1 MKNLMTS
8 YINLMD
14 RVNKLLYYFS
24 GVLLISMSVIIIY
37 QVFSRFVL
45 EASLPWSEELTRYLM
60 IWAVFIGA
68 SLALRNGALIGVEA
82 IAEAMPNSIK
92 KAMKISVSLFS
103 MIFFGF
109 LIFIGLDIV
118 EGVSVQTSPAMHIP
132 MSWAYAAI
140 PVGSLFM
147 LLNSITVIF
156 ELIMNK
162 EREAAH

>member
-82 IAEAMPNSIK
+82 IAEAM
-92 KAMKISVSLFS
+92 L
-103 MIFFGF
+103 
-109 LIFIGLDIV
+109 
-118 EGVSVQTSPAMHIP
+118 
-132 MSWAYAAI
+132 
-140 PVGSLFM
+140 
-147 LLNSITVIF
+147 
-156 ELIMNK
+156 
-162 EREAAH
+162 